1 MIILSLRTDKE
12 EAEVGLYRD
21 DARLNYI
28 KWPAHRTL
36 SKTILIKIKELLDES
51 SISAGD
57 VQGIVV
63 FAGPGSFTG
72 LRIGLS
78 VANALAGSLSVP
90 IVARSGKNWLKRGT
104 ADLQNGQN
112 DKIALPEYGQA
123 ARTTSPRK

>member
-12 EAEVGLYRD
+12 QAEVGLHENNM
-21 DARLNYI
+21 RLGYI

-36 SKTILIKIKELLDES
+36 SKTILLKIKIILDES
-51 SISAGD
+51 SISLTQ

-78 VANALAGSLSVP
+78 VANALAGSLGVP

-104 ADLQNGQN
+104 ADLQDGQN